1 MFVPSLAALIVRT
14 LRREGFEGVV
24 LKIGPKRLYL
34 QAYAV
39 VLIAVILAYGLNSSF
54 ISRPDLTIPTFTQIY
69 GLPAPDNPGLILQ
82 SLAAVTLTVAPPGQ
96 LHTCLWRGVRVGGH
110 LLPRF
115 MTLGEKKALGIS
127 GVIWGLWHAPLIL
140 LLGFHYSERRLQ
152 GLLPFVA
159 IATLL
164 GIT

>member
-1 MFVPSLAALIVRT
+1 M
-14 LRREGFEGVV
+14 
-24 LKIGPKRLYL
+24 
-34 QAYAV
+34 
-39 VLIAVILAYGLNSSF
+39 
-54 ISRPDLTIPTFTQIY
+54 
-69 GLPAPDNPGLILQ
+69 
-82 SLAAVTLTVAPPGQ
+82 
-96 LHTCLWRGVRVGGH
+96 
-110 LLPRF
+110 PRF